1 MTTMGQWKRRARE
14 WVPPAGLKLYYRVR
28 YGRSPQTAAPPR
40 GPVFR
45 LSERTVEALFPDAGP
60 ISVEIPVCHLG
71 EPHDWVSP
79 LPELVALAAIA
90 RQAKVRTVFE
100 VGTYTGMAT
109 LVMAMNAPTGCEIST
124 LDLDPTQRAQ
134 HGIHPF
140 TLGSAFLETPFRHQI
155 RQLYG
160 DSMTFDYGPFLG
172 RMDLVFIDAVHTYDR
187 VRSDTLN
194 AFKLLRPGGIVVWDD
209 YVWTEQHPECVG
221 VSSSSRSFQARCR
234 AFTSPGLV
242 SPST

>member
-1 MTTMGQWKRRARE
+1 M
-14 WVPPAGLKLYYRVR
+14 
-28 YGRSPQTAAPPR
+28 
-40 GPVFR
+40 
-45 LSERTVEALFPDAGP
+45 
-60 ISVEIPVCHLG
+60 CHLG
-71 EPHDWVSP
+71 EQHDWVSP
-79 LPELVALAAIA
+79 LPELVALAAIT

-134 HGIHPF
+134 HGVHPF

-194 AFKLLRPGGIVVWDD
+194 AFKLLRPGGYCRLGRLRLDRAASRM
-209 YVWTEQHPECVG
+209 CRG
-221 VSSSSRSFQARCR
+221 VPVRRGAFKLAAVLSRHRE
-234 AFTSPGLV
+234 LV